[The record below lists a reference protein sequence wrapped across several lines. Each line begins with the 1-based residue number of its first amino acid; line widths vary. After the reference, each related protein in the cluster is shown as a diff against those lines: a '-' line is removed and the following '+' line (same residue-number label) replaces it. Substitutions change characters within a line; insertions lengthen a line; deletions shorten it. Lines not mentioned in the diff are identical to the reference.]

1 MENYWTSNKSIN
13 GLRHFVLVNET
24 KEKGNISFLMVSV
37 LDSEINLKT
46 TYEELINSGNWHKG
60 WINLSKHQSITE
72 EYVNYKSIYKREGID
87 EIFINEDSLFNIETI
102 RLPEIEILLNYE
114 VKTGN
119 PIVAVVM
126 RAPAKIKKGR
136 KG

>member
-1 MENYWTSNKSIN
+1 MENYWTSNKTIK
-13 GLRHFVLVNET
+13 GLRHFVFVNET

-72 EYVNYKSIYKREGID
+72 EYRNFKSIKKREGIN
-87 EIFINEDSLFNIETI
+87 EIFINEDSLFNIS
-102 RLPEIEILLNYE
+102 
-114 VKTGN
+114 
-119 PIVAVVM
+119 
-126 RAPAKIKKGR
+126 
-136 KG
+136 